1 MRSNDNLKEKKKPAK
16 RPARSA
22 KAPKKEIS
30 EAEELYDDVS
40 GAFLLKYS
48 INDKGIGHISLP
60 PSLSMVLQ
68 SDQIYISPSGGGLFI
83 RSISHKDARDLQ
95 SAKLSA

>member
-1 MRSNDNLKEKKKPAK
+1 MRSNDNSK
-16 RPARSA
+16 RRKSPTKGQEQSA
-22 KAPKKEIS
+22 KAPKQEAI
-30 EAEELYDDVS
+30 EAEELYDDIS
-40 GAFLLKYS
+40 GSFLLKYE

-83 RSISHKDARDLQ
+83 RSV
-95 SAKLSA
+95 